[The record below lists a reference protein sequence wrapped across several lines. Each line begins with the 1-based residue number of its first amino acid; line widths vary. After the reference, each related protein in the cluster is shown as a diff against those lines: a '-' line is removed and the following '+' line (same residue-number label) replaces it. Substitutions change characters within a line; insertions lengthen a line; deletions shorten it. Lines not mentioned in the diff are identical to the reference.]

1 MRKAIIVQLKTIQE
15 FGNRVKQTF
24 MAPENY
30 ATPYCTVKMLSD
42 MKSYNNNYGSFLEF
56 EVYIYVS
63 DSFLTLDDLV
73 KKVKNVLSVTL
84 MTDDSPARFFTPEL
98 ITVQSDFFD
107 DIKKL
112 FIKRIDFRIPKYRY

>member
-1 MRKAIIVQLKTIQE
+1 MRKAIIVQLKTIKE
-15 FGNRVKQTF
+15 FEDRVKQAF

-30 ATPYCTVKMLSD
+30 NTPYCAVKMLND
-42 MKSYNNNYGSFLEF
+42 IKSYNNNYGSFLEF

-73 KKVKNVLSVTL
+73 KKVKNALNTTL
-84 MTDDSPARFFTPEL
+84 MTDDSPARFFTPEF
-98 ITVQSDFFD
+98 ITVQQDFFD

-112 FIKRIDFRIPKYRY
+112 FVKRIDFRIPKYRF